1 MRSPRDALVAQFGN
15 PNGFLGRV
23 AGFIMRFR
31 SSNRERNRRTLEIL
45 DIRPEDAVLEIGFGP
60 GLAIEQAAQLAQR
73 GKVMGIDHSELMLRQ
88 ARRRNAKA
96 IADGRVELLL
106 GSANRLP
113 EFATRFDKVFA
124 TNVYMFWDDAAGIL
138 RGIRSVMKEGGTI
151 VLALQPR
158 HRGATNQDA
167 HAAAQRMT
175 SSLRDAGF
183 EAVRTEILPMAPV
196 DTACVLGRSR

>member
-1 MRSPRDALVAQFGN
+1 MAQFGN

-31 SSNRERNRRTLEIL
+31 SSNRERSRLALVLL
-45 DIRPEDAVLEIGFGP
+45 DIRPEDKVLEIGFGP
-60 GLAIEQAAQLAQR
+60 GLAIEQAAQLAHR

-96 IADGRVELLL
+96 IATGCVELLL
-106 GSANRLP
+106 GSANHLP
-113 EFATRFDKVFA
+113 AFAVRFDKVFA
-124 TNVYMFWDDAAGIL
+124 TNVYMFWEDSVGTL
-138 RGIRSVMKEGGTI
+138 RGILSVMKPGGTI
-151 VLALQPR
+151 LLALQPR

-167 HAAAQRMT
+167 HTAAQRMA

-183 EAVRTEILPMAPV
+183 EAVRSEILPMAPV
-196 DTACVLGRSR
+196 NTACVLGRS